1 VLADSALDW
10 LYQTG
15 MAQYIRENEL
25 AFPWIESVHVLAI
38 TLVVGSIAI
47 VDLRLLGLASRD
59 RPISGLTRDVLP
71 CTWAAFAIAAV
82 SGLLLFSSNAT
93 NYAHNPYFQSKLVLL
108 ALAGANMT
116 WFQRWSGRHLRFSEA
131 ARALPWQTRVAGGVS
146 LLLWIGV
153 VAAGRWI
160 GFTMLAGT

>member
-1 VLADSALDW
+1 MLPDSALDW
-10 LYQTG
+10 LYQT
-15 MAQYIRENEL
+15 AAADYIRENEL

-47 VDLRLLGLASRD
+47 VDLRLLGLASRN

-71 CTWAAFAIAAV
+71 CTWVAFAIAVV

-93 NYAHNPYFQSKLVLL
+93 RYAHNPYFQGKLVLL
-108 ALAGANMT
+108 ALAGANMA
-116 WFQRWSGRHLRFSEA
+116 WFQLWSARHLRFAETA
-131 ARALPWQTRVAGGVS
+131 CELPWQTRVAGGAS
-146 LLLWIGV
+146 LALWIGV

-160 GFTMLAGT
+160 GFTMLAGS